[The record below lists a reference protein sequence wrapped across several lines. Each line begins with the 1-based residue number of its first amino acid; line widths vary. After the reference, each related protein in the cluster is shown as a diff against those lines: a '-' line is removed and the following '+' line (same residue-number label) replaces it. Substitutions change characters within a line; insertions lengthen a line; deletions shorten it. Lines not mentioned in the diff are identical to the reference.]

1 MSLLKIVIGV
11 FAIIIFT
18 KIGVNKSKIYEQ
30 NYRYYNAL
38 CIFCTNLLGELKYS
52 KKELKTFENKEYF
65 SADFSSTLSTFLNEG
80 KDKIIFYPSY
90 LNEVEKSKI
99 TTFFEIVGKGD
110 SLSQQGV
117 VNGFL
122 DDFNVLKNEKYQTFN
137 KYKSFYKKLGFYV
150 GLIMLIM
157 VV

>member
-1 MSLLKIVIGV
+1 MSLLKVLIGV

-18 KIGVNKSKIYEQ
+18 KIGVNKSKCYEQ

-52 KKELKTFENKEYF
+52 KKELKTLENKDYY
-65 SADFSSTLSTFLNEG
+65 SADFTLTLTSFLSSN
-80 KDKIIFYPSY
+80 KDEEVFYPTY
-90 LNEVEKSKI
+90 LNEVEKTKI
-99 TTFFEIVGKGD
+99 TTFFEVVGKGD
-110 SLSQQGV
+110 SVSQQSV

-122 DDFNVLKNEKYQTFN
+122 EDFNALKNEKYQIFN
-137 KYKSFYKKLGFYV
+137 KYKTFYKKLGFYV